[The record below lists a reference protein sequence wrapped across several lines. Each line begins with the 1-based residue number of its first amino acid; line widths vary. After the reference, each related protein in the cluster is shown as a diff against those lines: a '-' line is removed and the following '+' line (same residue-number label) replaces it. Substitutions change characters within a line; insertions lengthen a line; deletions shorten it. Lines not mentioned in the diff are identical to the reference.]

1 MIAGASAIPDD
12 LREATR
18 AFHLDTRQRWT
29 KLILPAVFGSWC
41 TGGITA
47 AGGAWNASIVS
58 EIVTYGHTTLTANGL
73 GTYIANATAVGDTG
87 KTIIG
92 VAVMSVFVVG
102 VNRLFWRPLQAYA
115 ERRFSVARRRP
126 HRPSR
131 PIDPQQSNSIGGE
144 RMSFESAAIIRKK
157 RNSKD
162 HLS

>member
-47 AGGAWNASIVS
+47 AG
-58 EIVTYGHTTLTANGL
+58 
-73 GTYIANATAVGDTG
+73 DTG

-115 ERRFSVARRRP
+115 ERRFPVA
-126 HRPSR
+126 
-131 PIDPQQSNSIGGE
+131 
-144 RMSFESAAIIRKK
+144 
-157 RNSKD
+157 
-162 HLS
+162 

>member
-1 MIAGASAIPDD
+1 MIIRQEDRVPEEGFVSKSQKKREMDALQGLGKELVELPADTLKTLPLPDD

-115 ERRFSVARRRP
+115 ERRFSVA
-126 HRPSR
+126 
-131 PIDPQQSNSIGGE
+131 
-144 RMSFESAAIIRKK
+144 
-157 RNSKD
+157 
-162 HLS
+162 